1 MITDLGNGD
10 RMYRRLQVPPEAS
23 AQQIRRSYRRLA
35 HQMHPDTHPDDPEAS
50 RRFQEITEAYEILGS
65 PERRASYD
73 RARRPPAP
81 PTRPVQTGSV
91 MAKETG
97 WSAAPGWAA
106 TNRPTVIGVNPVA
119 VGSAP
124 LIAGPVRVTRPGG
137 EVDDPSSSA
146 NRDLIRLI
154 QTIWSRWEKW

>member
-1 MITDLGNGD
+1 MAPDPSSGD

-65 PERRASYD
+65 PERRATYD
-73 RARRPPAP
+73 RAHRPPAP
-81 PTRPVQTGSV
+81 PTRPDQAHSV
-91 MAKETG
+91 VAEGTG

-106 TNRPTVIGVNPVA
+106 TNRPTVIGVSPVA

-137 EVDDPSSSA
+137 EADDPSTSA
-146 NRDLIRLI
+146 NRDLMRLI
-154 QTIWSRWEKW
+154 HTIWSWEQW